1 MAKAGADRL
10 GAIAQLGERL
20 LCKQEVVGS
29 IPSGSTSGEGNRRLK
44 LRLEC
49 LSVNEPYGSSVN
61 MNPRMHMCPP
71 GRPCLRVLS
80 DIVKRRSFRANV
92 MAAGRYVLRAPKH
105 MFDFGHHPS
114 AGVAHVCQRSL
125 TASLSVRSC
134 EARIEVFLNQC
145 LTGANASSYSVYIG
159 RYISCR
165 RDSPRIQTTNG
176 RWMGIDNESKQ
187 V

>member
-1 MAKAGADRL
+1 M
-10 GAIAQLGERL
+10 GERL

-29 IPSGSTSGEGNRRLK
+29 IPSGSTSGDPVGQPLNNFRPRTSRTARPK
-44 LRLEC
+44 T
-49 LSVNEPYGSSVN
+49 
-61 MNPRMHMCPP
+61 NPRLAK
-71 GRPCLRVLS
+71 RPVHGTSAMRVLS

-92 MAAGRYVLRAPKH
+92 VAAGRDVLRAPKH

-145 LTGANASSYSVYIG
+145 SIGANESSYRPSAVTYLVAGI
-159 RYISCR
+159 R
-165 RDSPRIQTTNG
+165 RGSRRRTDDGWALIMRVIKCDKG
-176 RWMGIDNESKQ
+176 IWWMPWR
-187 V
+187 